1 MKHLGKT
8 KVKNTALSLSVLLLL
23 RRDIYTH
30 RMSKRELMQI
40 LEQQEWHDKSMWNE
54 NGTPINRVGSK
65 RRRVEEEEEEE
76 EGKEEEKEE
85 EKARTRTTKEEE
97 VYFECAGEGEEKG
110 KDDEVSEEDIAAVLR
125 REIVNGFS
133 NVLSKMAALEQK
145 LDAIVANTTSIK
157 K

>member
-1 MKHLGKT
+1 
-8 KVKNTALSLSVLLLL
+8 
-23 RRDIYTH
+23 
-30 RMSKRELMQI
+30 MSKRELMQI
-40 LEQQEWHDKSMWNE
+40 LEQQEWHAASMWNE
-54 NGTPINRVGSK
+54 NGTPMNRVGSK

-76 EGKEEEKEE
+76 EGKENEKEE
-85 EKARTRTTKEEE
+85 EKARTTTTKEEE
-97 VYFECAGEGEEKG
+97 VYFECAGQGEEKG
-110 KDDEVSEEDIAAVLR
+110 KDDEIREEDVAAMLR

>member
-40 LEQQEWHDKSMWNE
+40 LEQQEWHDASMWNE
-54 NGTPINRVGSK
+54 NGTPMNRVGSK

-76 EGKEEEKEE
+76 EGKEDEKEE
-85 EKARTRTTKEEE
+85 KKARTTTTKEEE
-97 VYFECAGEGEEKG
+97 VYFECAGEGEEKR
-110 KDDEVSEEDIAAVLR
+110 KDDEIREEDVAAMLR

>member
-1 MKHLGKT
+1 
-8 KVKNTALSLSVLLLL
+8 
-23 RRDIYTH
+23 
-30 RMSKRELMQI
+30 MSKRELMQI

-54 NGTPINRVGSK
+54 NGTPVNGVGSK
-65 RRRVEEEEEEE
+65 RRRVLVEEEE
-76 EGKEEEKEE
+76 EGKEEEKKE
-85 EKARTRTTKEEE
+85 EKARTRTTPTKEEE
-97 VYFECAGEGEEKG
+97 MYFDAGEGEENEN
-110 KDDEVSEEDIAAVLR
+110 DDEVREEDVAAMLR

>member
-1 MKHLGKT
+1 
-8 KVKNTALSLSVLLLL
+8 
-23 RRDIYTH
+23 
-30 RMSKRELMQI
+30 MSKRELMQI
-40 LEQQEWHDKSMWNE
+40 LEQQEWHDTSMWNE

-76 EGKEEEKEE
+76 EGKEDEKEE
-85 EKARTRTTKEEE
+85 KKARTTPTKEEE

-110 KDDEVSEEDIAAVLR
+110 KDDEVSEEDVAAMLR
-125 REIVNGFS
+125 REVVNGFQ
-133 NVLSKMAALEQK
+133 NVMSKMVALEQK

>member
-1 MKHLGKT
+1 
-8 KVKNTALSLSVLLLL
+8 
-23 RRDIYTH
+23 
-30 RMSKRELMQI
+30 MQI
-40 LEQQEWHDKSMWNE
+40 LEQQEWHDASMWNE
-54 NGTPINRVGSK
+54 NGTPMNRVGSK

-76 EGKEEEKEE
+76 EGKEDEKEE
-85 EKARTRTTKEEE
+85 KKARTRTTKEEE
-97 VYFECAGEGEEKG
+97 VYFECAGQGEEKG
-110 KDDEVSEEDIAAVLR
+110 KDDEIREEDVAAMLR

>member
-76 EGKEEEKEE
+76 EEGKEEKEE

-133 NVLSKMAALEQK
+133 NVLFKMVALEQK
-145 LDAIVANTTSIK
+145 LDAIVANTTSNK

>member
-1 MKHLGKT
+1 MHG
-8 KVKNTALSLSVLLLL
+8 
-23 RRDIYTH
+23 
-30 RMSKRELMQI
+30 MSKRELMQI
-40 LEQQEWHDKSMWNE
+40 LEQQEWHDASMWNE
-54 NGTPINRVGSK
+54 NGTQMNRVGSK

-76 EGKEEEKEE
+76 GKEDEKEE
-85 EKARTRTTKEEE
+85 KKARTTTTKEEE
-97 VYFECAGEGEEKG
+97 VYFECAGEGEEKR
-110 KDDEVSEEDIAAVLR
+110 KDDEIREEDVAAMLR

>member
-1 MKHLGKT
+1 M
-8 KVKNTALSLSVLLLL
+8 LLL

-40 LEQQEWHDKSMWNE
+40 LEQQEWHDTSMWNE
-54 NGTPINRVGSK
+54 NGTPVNRVGSK

-76 EGKEEEKEE
+76 EEGKEEEKKE
-85 EKARTRTTKEEE
+85 EKARTTKEEE
-97 VYFECAGEGEEKG
+97 VYFECAGEGQEKG
-110 KDDEVSEEDIAAVLR
+110 NNDEVREEDVAAMLR

>member
-1 MKHLGKT
+1 
-8 KVKNTALSLSVLLLL
+8 
-23 RRDIYTH
+23 
-30 RMSKRELMQI
+30 MSKRELMQI
-40 LEQQEWHDKSMWNE
+40 LEQQEWHDKSMWNK
-54 NGTPINRVGSK
+54 NGTPINVVGSK

-76 EGKEEEKEE
+76 EEGKENEKEE

-97 VYFECAGEGEEKG
+97 VYFECTGEGEEKG
-110 KDDEVSEEDIAAVLR
+110 KDDEVSEEDVAAMLR

>member
-1 MKHLGKT
+1 
-8 KVKNTALSLSVLLLL
+8 VLLLL

-54 NGTPINRVGSK
+54 NGTPMNVVGSK

-76 EGKEEEKEE
+76 GKEDEKEE
-85 EKARTRTTKEEE
+85 EKARTTTTKEEE
-97 VYFECAGEGEEKG
+97 MYFECAGEGEEKK
-110 KDDEVSEEDIAAVLR
+110 KDDEVREEDVAAMLR
-125 REIVNGFS
+125 REIVNGFT
-133 NVLSKMAALEQK
+133 NVLSQMDALEKK
-145 LDAIVANTTSIK
+145 LDAIVANTTSNK

>member
-1 MKHLGKT
+1 
-8 KVKNTALSLSVLLLL
+8 
-23 RRDIYTH
+23 
-30 RMSKRELMQI
+30 MSKRELMQI

-54 NGTPINRVGSK
+54 NGTPINIVGSK

-76 EGKEEEKEE
+76 EEGKENEKEE
-85 EKARTRTTKEEE
+85 EKARTTTTKEEE
-97 VYFECAGEGEEKG
+97 VYFECAGQGEEKG
-110 KDDEVSEEDIAAVLR
+110 KDDEIREEDVAAMLR

>member
-8 KVKNTALSLSVLLLL
+8 KVKNTAVFLSLCCCCCGVY
-23 RRDIYTH
+23 IH

-40 LEQQEWHDKSMWNE
+40 LEQQERHDASMWNE
-54 NGTPINRVGSK
+54 NGTPMNRVGSK
-65 RRRVEEEEEEE
+65 RGRVEEEEEEEE
-76 EGKEEEKEE
+76 EGKEDEKEE
-85 EKARTRTTKEEE
+85 KKARTTTTKEEE
-97 VYFECAGEGEEKG
+97 VYFECAGEGEEKR
-110 KDDEVSEEDIAAVLR
+110 KDDEIREEDVAAMLR

-145 LDAIVANTTSIK
+145 LDAIVANTTSMK

>member
-1 MKHLGKT
+1 
-8 KVKNTALSLSVLLLL
+8 VLLLL

-54 NGTPINRVGSK
+54 NGTPMNVVGSK

-76 EGKEEEKEE
+76 EGKEDEKEE
-85 EKARTRTTKEEE
+85 EKARTTTTKEEE
-97 VYFECAGEGEEKG
+97 MYFECAGEGEEKK
-110 KDDEVSEEDIAAVLR
+110 KDDEVREEDVAAMLR
-125 REIVNGFS
+125 REIVNGFT
-133 NVLSKMAALEQK
+133 NVLSQMDALEKK
-145 LDAIVANTTSIK
+145 LDAIVANTTSNK

>member
-1 MKHLGKT
+1 
-8 KVKNTALSLSVLLLL
+8 
-23 RRDIYTH
+23 
-30 RMSKRELMQI
+30 MSKRELMQI
-40 LEQQEWHDKSMWNE
+40 LEQQEWHDASMWNE
-54 NGTPINRVGSK
+54 NRTPMNRVGSK

-76 EGKEEEKEE
+76 EGKEDEKEE
-85 EKARTRTTKEEE
+85 KKARTTTTKEEE
-97 VYFECAGEGEEKG
+97 VYFECAGQGEEKG
-110 KDDEVSEEDIAAVLR
+110 KDDEIREEDVAAMLR

>member
-8 KVKNTALSLSVLLLL
+8 KVKNTAVFLSLCCCCCGVY
-23 RRDIYTH
+23 IH

-40 LEQQEWHDKSMWNE
+40 LEQQEWHDASMWNE
-54 NGTPINRVGSK
+54 NGTPMNRVGSK

-133 NVLSKMAALEQK
+133 NVLFKMVALEQK
-145 LDAIVANTTSIK
+145 LDAIVANTTSNK

>member
-1 MKHLGKT
+1 
-8 KVKNTALSLSVLLLL
+8 
-23 RRDIYTH
+23 
-30 RMSKRELMQI
+30 MSKRELMQI
-40 LEQQEWHDKSMWNE
+40 LEQQEWHDASMWNE
-54 NGTPINRVGSK
+54 NGTPMNRVGSK

>member
-1 MKHLGKT
+1 
-8 KVKNTALSLSVLLLL
+8 
-23 RRDIYTH
+23 
-30 RMSKRELMQI
+30 MSKRELMQI
-40 LEQQEWHDKSMWNE
+40 LEQQEWHDASMWNE
-54 NGTPINRVGSK
+54 NGTPMNRVGSK

-76 EGKEEEKEE
+76 EEEEGKEDEKEE
-85 EKARTRTTKEEE
+85 KKARTTTTKEEE
-97 VYFECAGEGEEKG
+97 VYFECAGEGEEKR
-110 KDDEVSEEDIAAVLR
+110 KDDEIREEDVAAMLR

>member
-97 VYFECAGEGEEKG
+97 VYFECAGEGEEKR
-110 KDDEVSEEDIAAVLR
+110 KDDEIREEDVAAMLR

>member
-1 MKHLGKT
+1 MKLLGEI
-8 KVKNTALSLSVLLLL
+8 KVKNTAVFLSLCCCCCGVH
-23 RRDIYTH
+23 IH

-40 LEQQEWHDKSMWNE
+40 LEQQEWHDTSMWNE
-54 NGTPINRVGSK
+54 NGTPMNRVGSK

-76 EGKEEEKEE
+76 EEGKEDEKEE
-85 EKARTRTTKEEE
+85 KKARTTTTKEEE
-97 VYFECAGEGEEKG
+97 VYFECAGQGEEKG
-110 KDDEVSEEDIAAVLR
+110 KDDEIREEDVAAMLR

>member
-1 MKHLGKT
+1 M
-8 KVKNTALSLSVLLLL
+8 LLLL

-54 NGTPINRVGSK
+54 NGTPMNVVGSK

-76 EGKEEEKEE
+76 GKEDEKEE
-85 EKARTRTTKEEE
+85 KKARTTTTKEEE
-97 VYFECAGEGEEKG
+97 VYFECAGEGEEKK
-110 KDDEVSEEDIAAVLR
+110 KDDEVREEDVAAMLR
-125 REIVNGFS
+125 REIVNGFT
-133 NVLSKMAALEQK
+133 NVLSQMDALEKK
-145 LDAIVANTTSIK
+145 LDAIVANTTSNK

>member
-76 EGKEEEKEE
+76 GKEEEKEE

-133 NVLSKMAALEQK
+133 NVLFKMVALEQK
-145 LDAIVANTTSIK
+145 LDAIVANTTSNK

>member
-40 LEQQEWHDKSMWNE
+40 LEQQEWHDASMWNE
-54 NGTPINRVGSK
+54 NGTPMNRVGSK

-76 EGKEEEKEE
+76 EGKEDEKEE
-85 EKARTRTTKEEE
+85 KKARTRTTKEEE
-97 VYFECAGEGEEKG
+97 VYFECAGQGEEKG
-110 KDDEVSEEDIAAVLR
+110 KDDEIREEDVAAMLR

-145 LDAIVANTTSIK
+145 LDAIVANTTSNK

>member
-1 MKHLGKT
+1 MKLLGKT

-40 LEQQEWHDKSMWNE
+40 LEQQEWHDASMWNE
-54 NGTPINRVGSK
+54 NGTPMNRVGSK

-76 EGKEEEKEE
+76 GKEDEKEE
-85 EKARTRTTKEEE
+85 KKARTRTTKEEE
-97 VYFECAGEGEEKG
+97 VYFECAGQGEEKG
-110 KDDEVSEEDIAAVLR
+110 KDDEIREEDVAAMLR

>member
-30 RMSKRELMQI
+30 RISKRELMQI

-133 NVLSKMAALEQK
+133 NVLFKMVALEQK

>member
-65 RRRVEEEEEEE
+65 RRRVEEEEEER
-76 EGKEEEKEE
+76 KEEEKEE

-133 NVLSKMAALEQK
+133 NVLFKMVALEQK
-145 LDAIVANTTSIK
+145 LDAIVANTTSNK

>member
-8 KVKNTALSLSVLLLL
+8 KVKNTAVFLSLCCCCCGVY
-23 RRDIYTH
+23 IH

-40 LEQQEWHDKSMWNE
+40 LEQQEWHDASMGNE
-54 NGTPINRVGSK
+54 NGTPMNRVGSK

-76 EGKEEEKEE
+76 EGKEDEKEE
-85 EKARTRTTKEEE
+85 KKARTTTTKEEE
-97 VYFECAGEGEEKG
+97 VYFECAGEGEEKR
-110 KDDEVSEEDIAAVLR
+110 KDDEIREEDVAAMLR

>member
-133 NVLSKMAALEQK
+133 HALFKMVALEQK
-145 LDAIVANTTSIK
+145 LDAIVANTTSNK